1 MISSNNNKAM
11 KIIQRQTMTSM
22 IKDSGIMTMMSILNS
37 LNMRTNDMNKLI

>member
-1 MISSNNNKAM
+1 
-11 KIIQRQTMTSM
+11 MTSM